1 MMKNA
6 LKIILSIT
14 LVVVVSH
21 QQRPKNKKLYM
32 DGQQFVYQADCS
44 GLGNK
49 YDMGDCLKLAG
60 RQCPDGFDIIMQNEE
75 VTGMKAEDSLRAGKG
90 AEEHAQWDVNDGNGQ
105 WTKKSRGLLNANN
118 KSDQAL
124 SFSRYIIYKCKTP
137 SYE

>member
-1 MMKNA
+1 MYWKGKMMKNT

-32 DGQQFVYQADCS
+32 DGQQFVYQA
-44 GLGNK
+44 
-49 YDMGDCLKLAG
+49 
-60 RQCPDGFDIIMQNEE
+60 
-75 VTGMKAEDSLRAGKG
+75 EDSLRADKW
-90 AEEHAQWDVNDGNGQ
+90 AEEQAQWDVNDGNGQ
-105 WTKKSRGLLNANN
+105 WTKKSKGLLNANN